1 MAVMAGMAE
10 WQKEWQNGR
19 MAEMATYVLSIPPFN
34 CHSTI
39 PPFRHS
45 AIPPFHVL
53 FMVHAD
59 VDTDDTDDDD
69 DDELHAD
76 TNNDD
81 DDDNDNNDDNGVAIS
96 AILPFCHSFCCSA

>member
-1 MAVMAGMAE
+1 MAVMAGMAK

-19 MAEMATYVLSIPPFN
+19 MAEMATYILSIPAFN

-45 AIPPFHVL
+45 AIPCT

-69 DDELHAD
+69 DDELHANTD
-76 TNNDD
+76 DDD
-81 DDDNDNNDDNGVAIS
+81 DDDNNNDDNGNIAIS
-96 AILPFCHSFCCSA
+96 AILPFYHSFCHSA